1 MGSSRKYHEL
11 SFCGVKS
18 ESSII
23 NPVESDVDIILQC
36 HSVQVT
42 PYVLACRLKG
52 CLHKEYEY

>member
-42 PYVLACRLKG
+42 PYGLACRLKR
-52 CLHKEYEY
+52 LSA